1 MSRLFVPGGQSTSIE
16 WWNRLLKTQLSCHLG
31 ENTLRSWSNL
41 LWACNIYVGWS
52 ANMGFPGGS
61 VIKNPPASVGDT
73 GSIPGS
79 GRSLRKGNG
88 NALQNSFLGNPMDR
102 GAWQATVP
110 GVTESQTRLGDQTT
124 TISQYTMLCSH
135 WLEHMGLGR
144 RHGLS
149 SVPETFSGKVLH
161 SHRQNFPS
169 LEALIFRDP
178 KVSFELELHP
188 PPAHF
193 GLLTLVDQQAKKEGL
208 WWFCTM

>member
-1 MSRLFVPGGQSTSIE
+1 MSPSPPAFNLSQHQSFPMSRLFVPGGQSTSIE

-61 VIKNPPASVGDT
+61 VVKNPPASVGDT

-88 NALQNSFLGNPMDR
+88 NALQYSFLGNPMDR

-124 TISQYTMLCSH
+124 TISQYTKLCSH

-149 SVPETFSGKVLH
+149 YHQFQK
-161 SHRQNFPS
+161 PS
-169 LEALIFRDP
+169 QGRFYIPTDRIFQ
-178 KVSFELELHP
+178 V
-188 PPAHF
+188 
-193 GLLTLVDQQAKKEGL
+193 
-208 WWFCTM
+208 